1 MQQKLLKE
9 NKDGLL
15 TIFSYPQPI
24 YINLFSLC
32 PAITR
37 RSSLANQIILSAKF
51 SEIYFI
57 GGICK
62 KPYLYHNMAD
72 PELTMECEREAGQQ
86 TADWGFTGIGADPEH
101 RFRQQNS

>member
-1 MQQKLLKE
+1 VQQKLLKE
-9 NKDGLL
+9 NKDWLL

-24 YINLFSLC
+24 YTNLFSLC

-62 KPYLYHNMAD
+62 KPHVATTIAPFPAALHLPLAPNA
-72 PELTMECEREAGQQ
+72 TSRE
-86 TADWGFTGIGADPEH
+86 
-101 RFRQQNS
+101 